1 MITIGDLVVSLT
13 ADASGYG
20 AAMDR
25 SIQYLDRMEIR
36 AAKTSAALERLGKAY
51 AMPQAAANLQANE
64 RRILAE
70 TANYRDNLDKE
81 GLRLKMSRME
91 QDANL
96 TWQVSQRKVSAAL
109 MEYTER
115 VSLEDRFYA
124 LTHTE
129 RETDLYNLQSYYA
142 RLRAMHQ
149 GNAEMLKLIDRSYAV
164 ESQAG
169 AGAGGGGGFGGGL
182 MIRRQLRYGMGMALG
197 MHGGELGMLASSL
210 MSLSGPAVAVTGA
223 LLLMGTAYQSVT
235 KNAALLLETQLKHA
249 EAVRDS
255 VHWME
260 QFTKLPTTAAGE
272 GLRDRAEELLNKASE
287 LTGRRIKRDKER
299 GFLEGAWLDLESGW
313 RGGYEKTS
321 VGKTGRDE
329 AQEAQ
334 EHMAERERL
343 LIQATAS
350 ENIASIR
357 RAAARVAG
365 QQAAEISGMEEGPEK
380 RRAEFERGQI
390 NERIKFTQ
398 DYNDML
404 AKAAIDQS
412 QGGKERRAL
421 LEKDMRL
428 DKEALEKRLKTLKE
442 NFEWKERVIL
452 AAEEEGDEKV
462 RIERMNQA
470 LEARDRIVKE
480 AEDIGE
486 SLGQEIFAEQLA
498 VQAGRQQA
506 MMSISE
512 RILTDW
518 RKPGQFQSVES
529 LSKQMMAA
537 GMAGTGVPAEKQV
550 VDILSR
556 SEKEQEEQTANLKSI
571 NETVKRFYSLR
582 IIPQ

>member
-1 MITIGDLVVSLT
+1 
-13 ADASGYG
+13 
-20 AAMDR
+20 
-25 SIQYLDRMEIR
+25 
-36 AAKTSAALERLGKAY
+36 
-51 AMPQAAANLQANE
+51 
-64 RRILAE
+64 
-70 TANYRDNLDKE
+70 
-81 GLRLKMSRME
+81 
-91 QDANL
+91 
-96 TWQVSQRKVSAAL
+96 
-109 MEYTER
+109 
-115 VSLEDRFYA
+115 
-124 LTHTE
+124 
-129 RETDLYNLQSYYA
+129 
-142 RLRAMHQ
+142 
-149 GNAEMLKLIDRSYAV
+149 
-164 ESQAG
+164 
-169 AGAGGGGGFGGGL
+169 
-182 MIRRQLRYGMGMALG
+182 
-197 MHGGELGMLASSL
+197 
-210 MSLSGPAVAVTGA
+210 
-223 LLLMGTAYQSVT
+223 
-235 KNAALLLETQLKHA
+235 
-249 EAVRDS
+249 
-255 VHWME
+255 
-260 QFTKLPTTAAGE
+260 
-272 GLRDRAEELLNKASE
+272 
-287 LTGRRIKRDKER
+287 
-299 GFLEGAWLDLESGW
+299 
-313 RGGYEKTS
+313 
-321 VGKTGRDE
+321 
-329 AQEAQ
+329 
-334 EHMAERERL
+334 MAERERL